1 MENDTLSHAEITLSV
16 LKGFGF
22 PLPHQ
27 RVQEQGDDYRS
38 QICISNYQDPF
49 ANGPMCAKSN
59 SSCEALVIV
68 CINLHADMWTQILYR
83 CKTVGAGESSSE
95 LFKAS

>member
-1 MENDTLSHAEITLSV
+1 MENDTLSHAEIMLSV

-22 PLPHQ
+22 PPPHQ

-49 ANGPMCAKSN
+49 ANGPMCAKAN

-68 CINLHADMWTQILYR
+68 CINLHAEPWTRILY
-83 CKTVGAGESSSE
+83 CGKTVRAC
-95 LFKAS
+95 ASKLRS